1 MKYVYNILYIYLYIV
16 VIYIYI
22 YSYFIYLQMS
32 KDHKNLRSLNLFEK
46 KPLFINII
54 GLLRI

>member
-1 MKYVYNILYIYLYIV
+1 MYTIYYIYIYIYIV